1 MRNRAGSRKSIGGSR
16 FISQVSFPS
25 TPRVPLYSPLR
36 LTAGFLQVWACVGA
50 ARGQSRP
57 PGISGGWR
65 VGTGR
70 RRVAVATELGRQRG
84 RAMGAEA
91 AWPDSCGPLTG
102 PMADDSKLR
111 TLPCLSFLTRG
122 ITVAMMLPRRAG
134 ETQTVRTRPRLET
147 PPRSSHMRCQ
157 LLTTKLCLWRRVS
170 GALPFTPL
178 RDMTSSRIRGALRN
192 RPASPLPL
200 RSGFPRP

>member
-1 MRNRAGSRKSIGGSR
+1 MFPFILLYDSLQAFCKCGRVSGLRGGRAG
-16 FISQVSFPS
+16 
-25 TPRVPLYSPLR
+25 
-36 LTAGFLQVWACVGA
+36 
-50 ARGQSRP
+50 P
-57 PGISGGWR
+57 PGSAGGGGWAQ
-65 VGTGR
+65 GG
-70 RRVAVATELGRQRG
+70 AESWWLELGRQRG
-84 RAMGAEA
+84 RAIGAEA

-147 PPRSSHMRCQ
+147 PPRTSRMRCQ
-157 LLTTKLCLWRRVS
+157 LLTTKLCLRRRVS

>member
-1 MRNRAGSRKSIGGSR
+1 M
-16 FISQVSFPS
+16 SQVSFPS
-25 TPRVPLYSPLR
+25 TPLCSPLFSVTTHCR
-36 LTAGFLQVWACVGA
+36 LSASVGVC
-50 ARGQSRP
+50 RGCEGAEQAPRAQR
-57 PGISGGWR
+57 GWR

-102 PMADDSKLR
+102 PMAHDSKLR
-111 TLPCLSFLTRG
+111 TRPCLSFLTRG

-134 ETQTVRTRPRLET
+134 ETQSARARPRLKT
-147 PPRSSHMRCQ
+147 PPRTSHMRCQ
-157 LLTTKLCLWRRVS
+157 LLTTELCLRRRVS